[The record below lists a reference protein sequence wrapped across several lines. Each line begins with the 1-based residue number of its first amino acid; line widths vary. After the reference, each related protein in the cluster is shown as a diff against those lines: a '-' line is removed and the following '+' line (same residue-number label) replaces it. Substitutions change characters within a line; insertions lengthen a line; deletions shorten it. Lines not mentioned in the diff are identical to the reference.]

1 MEHLVAGTR
10 APLDLDGFRSSMQ
23 AAGIEEIVEPTLQ
36 LFVEE
41 SASMLNAL
49 EAAVAATDPEGL
61 RKAAHKLKGSSGNVH
76 ARHLSEL
83 AEGLEHIARGGDL
96 GQAGRL
102 VAQARREYTAVLDF
116 LAKQGVA

>member
-1 MEHLVAGTR
+1 MNDVATGTR
-10 APLDLDGFRSSMQ
+10 APLDLEGFRNSMQ

-41 SASMLNAL
+41 SDGLLTAL
-49 EAAVAATDPEGL
+49 EASVATSDTEGL

-83 AEGLEHIARGGDL
+83 AEGLEHLACGGDL
-96 GQAGRL
+96 APAGRL
-102 VAQARREYTAVLDF
+102 VAQARREYAAVRDF
-116 LAKQGVA
+116 LTKQGVA

>member
-1 MEHLVAGTR
+1 MEEVTLGVR
-10 APLDLDGFRSSMQ
+10 APLDLEGFRNSMQ

-41 SASMLNAL
+41 SAGLMAAL
-49 EAAVAATDPEGL
+49 EESLAASDAESL

-96 GQAGRL
+96 STAPRL
-102 VAQARREYTAVLDF
+102 VAQTRREYGAVREF
-116 LAKQGVA
+116 LARQGVA